1 MPVVWRATVSYAA
14 ERSKP
19 TEEADLPESVSLLYF
34 KDFKKQCVSA
44 LNGLK
49 PHIMEPLKVNNI
61 KNKILNLF
69 SHIL

>member
-1 MPVVWRATVSYAA
+1 MPVVRRATVSYAA

-19 TEEADLPESVSLLYF
+19 TEADLPESVSLLYF